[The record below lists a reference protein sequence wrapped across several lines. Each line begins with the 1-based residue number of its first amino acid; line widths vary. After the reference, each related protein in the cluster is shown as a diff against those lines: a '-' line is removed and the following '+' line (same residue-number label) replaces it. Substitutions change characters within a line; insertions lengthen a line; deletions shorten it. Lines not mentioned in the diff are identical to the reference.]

1 MRMIMHVSFPCEPF
15 NQAIR
20 DGSIGATMKQILA
33 ELKPEAAYFTE
44 WNGQRSGMLV
54 ININEAKEIP
64 TFAEPWFLKLNAT
77 ITLHPAMTAEDLGA
91 AGLDA
96 LGKKWG

>member
-1 MRMIMHVSFPCEPF
+1 MRMIMHVTFPVDPF
-15 NQAIR
+15 NQAVR
-20 DGSIGATMKQILA
+20 DGSTAGTMKQILA
-33 ELKPEAAYFTE
+33 EQKPEAAYFTE
-44 WNGQRSGMLV
+44 WNGHRSAMLV
-54 ININEAKEIP
+54 VNVNEAREIP
-64 TFAEPWFLKLNAT
+64 TFAEPWFLKFNAT

>member
-1 MRMIMHVSFPCEPF
+1 MRMIMQVSFPCEPF
-15 NQAIR
+15 NQAVR

-33 ELKPEAAYFTE
+33 EQKPEAAYFTE

-64 TFAEPWFLKLNAT
+64 SFAEPWFLKLNAT